1 MFRALLAGLVV
12 AATSAGASTGIS
24 FTSSQATA
32 GHKQFTQSCAQCHG
46 ERLEG
51 GAGPALTGPNFET
64 LSKKVGARVGDVF
77 TYMSTN
83 MPLNEPASLSHDQYV
98 KIMAYI
104 LSKNGYKPG
113 KTPLTYAKAENSKAD
128 IIKK

>member
-1 MFRALLAGLVV
+1 MIRALLAGLVI
-12 AATSAGASTGIS
+12 AATSAGSTTIS
-24 FTSSQATA
+24 FTSSQAAA

-77 TYMSTN
+77 TYMSSN
-83 MPLNEPASLSHDQYV
+83 MPLNEPASLSHNQYV
-98 KIMAYI
+98 AIMAYI

-113 KTPLTYAKAENSKAD
+113 KTPLTYAVAEGSKAD
-128 IIKK
+128 IIRK